1 MDGALV
7 QHNFRGIK
15 IIITKIGLPKQNP
28 VRYCSCSLCTA
39 APSPSPEKKLASSP
53 IFLGR
58 GGGGGC
64 TQPIVGA
71 KTQFW
76 FPLELRTKYLS
87 RNSYNGLHFLAF
99 FCFLFNLNLFPVLKK
114 RSTEGFRYTE
124 LKSPGEE
131 CNLNFNGQYSFG
143 AVIFSVINIFFSQSA
158 LYY

>member
-53 IFLGR
+53 IFSGR
-58 GGGGGC
+58 GGG
-64 TQPIVGA
+64 VVA

-76 FPLELRTKYLS
+76 FPLELRTTYLS

-114 RSTEGFRYTE
+114 RSTEGFGYTE

-131 CNLNFNGQYSFG
+131 CNFEF
-143 AVIFSVINIFFSQSA
+143 
-158 LYY
+158 